1 MYFELIS
8 RCKINFKPTIQKGGK
23 NIKNNVFDFRSKDSE
38 LQTKRINK
46 KKIILLVVIIL
57 SVIASISLLVAY
69 SLNNEFRDFWDYTV
83 LRKEVESTD
92 VKSIALEKD
101 VLKFSHSYNNKIV
114 ILENNLLESY
124 NQEGNKEWE
133 LDINIANPLYND
145 SNRFLAI
152 AEKDGKK
159 LYLINENNLAWQKDL
174 EGNIFQIYVNKN
186 GYVGVA
192 MSTTGY
198 KTVIVLY
205 NPSGEE
211 MFRTYLPTTYCIDME
226 ISNDN
231 KYMAIAELDS
241 SGTMIETS
249 IKIISIENAKTKP
262 QEAFIATYN
271 PNSNNMILNI
281 KYTDDGKLI
290 AMYDNAIYYAH
301 ESMEEILKVSSNVI
315 FADIESPNRVIS
327 IEKQSGG
334 LLNIDYVL
342 KIYNTNINKTFEY
355 HLKEVPKEL
364 YVKDNVIAIS
374 HGTDVE
380 IVSAQSGW
388 LIKKYVSR
396 QDIKD
401 VLISNGF
408 VAIEYNSE
416 IKIIKI

>member
-1 MYFELIS
+1 
-8 RCKINFKPTIQKGGK
+8 
-23 NIKNNVFDFRSKDSE
+23 V
-38 LQTKRINK
+38 
-46 KKIILLVVIIL
+46 IL
-57 SVIASISLLVAY
+57 AISLFVVY
-69 SLNNEFRDFWDYTV
+69 NVNNEFRDFWDYTV
-83 LRKEVESTD
+83 LRKEIEGDD
-92 VKSIALEKD
+92 VKSLSLEKD
-101 VLKFSHSYNNKIV
+101 ALKFTYSYDKRIV
-114 ILENNLLESY
+114 VLEKNILELY
-124 NQEGNKEWE
+124 NEEANKEKE
-133 LDINIANPLYND
+133 IDVNIAIPLYY
-145 SNRFLAI
+145 SCNRFLVI
-152 AEKDGKK
+152 AEKGGGK

-174 EGNIFQIYVNKN
+174 DGYISQIYVNKN

-192 MSTTGY
+192 MSTVGY

-205 NPSGEE
+205 NPLGEE
-211 MFRTYLPTTYCIDME
+211 LFRTYLPTTYCIDME